1 MYIPALAYFIIPHGN
16 STIHFDLVFWGHNCL
31 KMMRVSSELFY
42 KTGYLQINLQ
52 KSLFTLSYMI
62 SQPCRGHAFSDISP
76 KAESFLQAK
85 ERICW
90 NLVSAY
96 TLNRW

>member
-62 SQPCRGHAFSDISP
+62 LQRTCLLRYFSKGRIFFAG
-76 KAESFLQAK
+76 KRENMLESCHRL
-85 ERICW
+85 
-90 NLVSAY
+90 Y
-96 TLNRW
+96 TE